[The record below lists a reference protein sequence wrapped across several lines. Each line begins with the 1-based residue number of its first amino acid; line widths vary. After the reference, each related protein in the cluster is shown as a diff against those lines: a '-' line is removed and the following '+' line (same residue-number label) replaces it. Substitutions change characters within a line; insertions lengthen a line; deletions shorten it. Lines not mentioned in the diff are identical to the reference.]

1 MAVNWTE
8 LAKCLT
14 TGVCFIA
21 DVLSDPIA
29 TGTTNLMLL
38 LGNNF

>member
-21 DVLSDPIA
+21 DLPSDPRA
-29 TGTTNLMLL
+29 TGTSNLMHLL
-38 LGNNF
+38 SNNF